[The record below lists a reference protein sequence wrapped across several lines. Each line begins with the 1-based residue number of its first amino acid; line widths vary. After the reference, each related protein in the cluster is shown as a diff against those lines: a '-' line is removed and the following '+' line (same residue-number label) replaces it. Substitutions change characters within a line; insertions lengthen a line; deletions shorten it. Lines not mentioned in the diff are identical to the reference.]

1 MINTN
6 TKIDQLN
13 LRVDNIDKQLSN
25 LKSEISSLNESSKLD
40 YFQKLETTI
49 SKTKEELDNLKND
62 PNISQNDLDKVLN
75 IEKKYNT
82 LLENFHGELSSLE
95 TSIQVDKNKNKNEDE
110 NKPNWRERN
119 KKTVLIGAGTLGVGL
134 LIRHWWKKRKE
145 KKEKNQTSNIDT
157 NKNSLPGTNININNG
172 QEKKARWKKA
182 LLRGGGIL
190 GGITILNNWTWIKEK
205 LGFGLSFE
213 DSLGAVKEDLNKL
226 SEFKVRGNIGNLSYD
241 ESSSEIKSYGSNIGT
256 KIDKKKKRID
266 GLDLKFSTYQELI
279 FVANF
284 INYLKYN
291 YAGRGASNSPFYSK
305 SRTGDLYIKVGAH
318 IDGKEREEEV
328 ISGGLRGTLREYAPS
343 LDPSLTKRIFS
354 FGLANTNGK
363 TALFSYLNNL
373 DIREKGEAP
382 VQDNP
387 DNDPL
392 ITEVNDLQEE
402 IQDTRLDLNHQLTR
416 GTVEAIKITD
426 SEYEIRA
433 WGFKEKLILTPE
445 IKIKG
450 MNLSFPTRKEAIRT
464 ATLLNKMK
472 YEYGGKGKNAN
483 PFSMEYEYFRWG
495 LYVNRKGE
503 NMGKK
508 ARWRKI
514 RVLDDDTLKELYP
527 TLYKKS
533 NRDIFLSY
541 LNNLKSENNFRGWK

>member
-82 LLENFHGELSSLE
+82 LLENFHWELSSLE

-119 KKTVLIGAGTLGVGL
+119 KKTVLIWAGTLWVWL

-157 NKNSLPGTNININNG
+157 NKNSLPWTNININNG

-182 LLRGGGIL
+182 LLRWWWIL
-190 GGITILNNWTWIKEK
+190 WWITILNNWTWIKEK
-205 LGFGLSFE
+205 LWFGLSFE
-213 DSLGAVKEDLNKL
+213 DSLWAVKEDLNKL
-226 SEFKVRGNIGNLSYD
+226 SEFKVRWNIGNLSYD
-241 ESSSEIKSYGSNIGT
+241 ESSSEIKSYWSNIWT

-266 GLDLKFSTYQELI
+266 WLDLKFSTYQELI

-291 YAGRGASNSPFYSK
+291 YAWRWASNSPFYSK
-305 SRTGDLYIKVGAH
+305 SRTWDLYIKVWAH
-318 IDGKEREEEV
+318 IDWKEREEEV
-328 ISGGLRGTLREYAPS
+328 ISGGLRWTLREYAPS

-354 FGLANTNGK
+354 FGLANTNWK

-373 DIREKGEAP
+373 DIREKWEAP

-416 GTVEAIKITD
+416 WTVEAIKITD

-433 WGFKEKLILTPE
+433 WWFKEKLILTPE
-445 IKIKG
+445 IKIKW

-472 YEYGGKGKNAN
+472 YEYWWKWKNAN
-483 PFSMEYEYFRWG
+483 PFSMEYEYFRWW
-495 LYVNRKGE
+495 LYVNRKWE
-503 NMGKK
+503 NMWKK

-541 LNNLKSENNFRGWK
+541 LNNLKSENNFRWWK